1 MKRAVPAAVAVAIP
15 FPASLADRATFFLPK
30 DPSSD
35 AWEFVAGPML
45 FLGIMA
51 TIVAFL
57 LAVT

>member
-1 MKRAVPAAVAVAIP
+1 MKRPVAVAIAIP
-15 FPASLADRATFFLPK
+15 FPVPFADRVTFFLPGETT
-30 DPSSD
+30 SD

-57 LAVT
+57 LAVA